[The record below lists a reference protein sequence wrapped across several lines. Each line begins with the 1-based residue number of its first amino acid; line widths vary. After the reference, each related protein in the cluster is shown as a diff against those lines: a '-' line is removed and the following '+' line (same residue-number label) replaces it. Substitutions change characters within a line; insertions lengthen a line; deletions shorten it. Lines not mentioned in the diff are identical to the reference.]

1 MYVLKD
7 MVHIKEEIAELER
20 ECQELEQRSVASA
33 PLLADTSGL
42 DTGGTGL
49 LTAATSHRPV
59 GARTRG
65 FVCVKVR
72 EEIFHT

>member
-7 MVHIKEEIAELER
+7 MAHIKEEIAELER

-42 DTGGTGL
+42 DTCASDL
-49 LTAATSHRPV
+49 KYV
-59 GARTRG
+59 
-65 FVCVKVR
+65 
-72 EEIFHT
+72 